1 MSGVVSIRVS
11 DELRG
16 EMDRYR
22 DRICWNDEIR
32 EYIAKRL
39 ELERKTMIFDR
50 ITAEIAKRPGVPAG
64 SAARM
69 VREDRDS
76 H

>member
-1 MSGVVSIRVS
+1 MSS
-11 DELRG
+11 G
-16 EMDRYR
+16 EMDRLC

-32 EYIAKRL
+32 ELLQARVEEQRRQEAIDGLASYVETL
-39 ELERKTMIFDR
+39 
-50 ITAEIAKRPGVPAG
+50 PGVPAG
-64 SAARM
+64 TGART

>member
-16 EMDRYR
+16 EMDRFR

-32 EYIAKRL
+32 DYIAKRL
-39 ELERKTMIFDR
+39 ELERRTEVFDR

-64 SAARM
+64 FAARM
-69 VREDRDS
+69 VREDRDG

>member
-16 EMDRYR
+16 EMDRFR
-22 DRICWNDEIR
+22 DRICWNDELR
-32 EYIAKRL
+32 EYISKRL
-39 ELERKTMIFDR
+39 EHKRKTETFDR
-50 ITAEIAKRPGVPAG
+50 ITAEIAKQPGVPAG
-64 SAARM
+64 FAARM